1 MKQID
6 LFTMQRISE
15 LQSIIKKAS
24 DDYYNGTE
32 SMSNYEYDK
41 LYDEL
46 KELEDEYE
54 LDVRVT
60 SSVGA
65 SVEKDTGLQKVTHEY
80 EAKSL
85 GKTKSVDDLIKEQS
99 KTVDGKEGYT
109 CLSWKL
115 DGCTVQ
121 LTYENGELQVAS
133 TRGDGVVGQDI
144 SQNSLFIE
152 GIPQT
157 IDYLGKLVVRG
168 EALMSYAEFERL
180 NTNGQF
186 ANPRNLASATI
197 TALDPELPKERHIN
211 FKAFELV
218 YSEKDLYD
226 KNLQKITTFGQQLD
240 WLHFHGFDVVP
251 HEVVKIS
258 DIKDAINRWSKA
270 EQIDALGFPVDG
282 LVVAYNDIDKV
293 KDLPGTGHHPS
304 LTKAM
309 AFKWQDETVKTVL
322 RDIEWSPSR
331 TGLLNPVAVFDTVD
345 LCGTK
350 VSRASLHNLS
360 YIENLNLKL
369 GDSITVYKANMII
382 PQIAENLDKD
392 KGQKL
397 DFHSVD
403 CPCCKKQAK
412 VEDNNGIKTLVCENE
427 QCLAK
432 EIGKYTH
439 FVEKHGL
446 NIEGLSEKTLL
457 TLMENG
463 IITELADIFRLSEKD
478 RAAYTSI
485 EGQGDKAFDNLLKSI
500 EKAKY
505 TDLEHFLYACGIP
518 NIGRGQL
525 KEIVGYLKENFD
537 SLSKEYLQNAEKF
550 CDGEKLFVL
559 MIAMSIEQFD
569 FTQINGIGV
578 ILAENLNRFLQD
590 EFIFPMKN
598 VDSKELDKLNEQIYE
613 RGDRKLFQY
622 YSCLPYVE
630 LTDQLVKQKENLPL
644 SGKTFVIT
652 GTLNNFAN
660 RDEMIK
666 HIESL
671 GGKVSGSVSKNTD
684 YLINNDVTSTS
695 GKNKKAKELGILI
708 LSEEDFLNDFGKEE
722 KEQDKEDIEFGR

>member
-1 MKQID
+1 MGVLTPVERMIK
-6 LFTMQRISE
+6 LREE
-15 LQSIIKKAS
+15 LKVAA
-24 DDYYNGTE
+24 DNYYNGIE
-32 SMSNYEYDK
+32 SMSNFEYDAK
-41 LYDEL
+41 FDEL
-46 KELEDEYE
+46 KKLEKQYGNEKE
-54 LDVRVT
+54 NFTNV
-60 SSVGA
+60 VGA
-65 SVEKDTGLQKVTHEY
+65 KVENTPLQKVTHEY

-85 GKTKSVDDLIKEQS
+85 GKTKSVDELIKEQS
-99 KTVDGKEGYT
+99 KTSDGMNGKT

-121 LTYENGELQVAS
+121 LTYDNGELQLAS
-133 TRGDGVVGQDI
+133 TRGDGKVGQDI
-144 SQNSLFIE
+144 TQNSLFID

-157 IDYLGKLVVRG
+157 IDYKGKLVVRG
-168 EALMSYAEFERL
+168 EALMSYAEFDRL
-180 NTNGQF
+180 NTDGQY

-197 TALDPELPKERHIN
+197 TALDKELLTQRHID

-218 YSEKDLYD
+218 HSDLVDFGFSE
-226 KNLQKITTFGQQLD
+226 NLK
-240 WLHFHGFDVVP
+240 WLQSKGFAIVP
-251 HEVVKIS
+251 HEVVSLTDLKEKIAEWS
-258 DIKDAINRWSKA
+258 EADKIN
-270 EQIDALGFPVDG
+270 ALGYPVDG
-282 LVVAYNDIDKV
+282 LVVAYDDTNKV
-293 KDLPGTGHHPS
+293 KGLEGTEHHPS
-304 LTKAM
+304 LTKSM
-309 AFKWQDETVKTVL
+309 AFKWQDETVQTVL

-360 YIENLNLKL
+360 YIESLNLKI

-392 KGQKL
+392 KGRISL
-397 DFHSVD
+397 HDIS
-403 CPCCKKQAK
+403 CPCCKKTAK
-412 VEDNNGIKTLVCENE
+412 IENNNGTKTLVCENE
-427 QCLAK
+427 ACLAK

-537 SLSKEYLQNAEKF
+537 SLSKEYLQYAEKF

-569 FTQINGIGV
+569 FTQINGIGD
-578 ILAENLNRFLQD
+578 ILAENLNRFLQE

-598 VDSKELDKLNEQIYE
+598 VDSEELNKLNEKIYE

-652 GTLNNFAN
+652 GSLNHFSN
-660 RDEMIK
+660 RDEMIQY
-666 HIESL
+666 IESL

-684 YLINNDVTSTS
+684 YLINNDVNSIS
-695 GKNKKAKELGILI
+695 GKNKKAQNLNIPI
-708 LSEEDFLNDFGKEE
+708 VSEDSFLEQFGKEE
-722 KEQDKEDIEFGR
+722 KEDMDIER